1 MSVSKYD
8 NTSNSRKNFSKE
20 EINETFN
27 IVKNGPPIYR
37 CGKVVAASM
46 KEYFQDK
53 QPHMTT
59 KELFKKSET
68 LLKISNEKSTLPF
81 LD

>member
-1 MSVSKYD
+1 MSVSEYEY
-8 NTSNSRKNFSKE
+8 TSNSRKNFSKE

-27 IVKNGPPIYR
+27 IVKNGSPIYTR

-59 KELFKKSET
+59 KELFKKSKT
-68 LLKISNEKSTLPF
+68 LLKSSN
-81 LD
+81 